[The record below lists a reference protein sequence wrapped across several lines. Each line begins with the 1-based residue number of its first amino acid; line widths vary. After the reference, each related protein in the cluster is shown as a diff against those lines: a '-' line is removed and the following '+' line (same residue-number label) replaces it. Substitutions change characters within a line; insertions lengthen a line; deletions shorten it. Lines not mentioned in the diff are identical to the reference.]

1 MENIKTNFE
10 KIMEKF
16 NDSMTHSAPKKLSFE
31 YLNDSINDSGTLP
44 KKRRH
49 DNSHQSFDND
59 SNASVGSIPASPWET
74 RRIKADLIE
83 AKSRISKLKV
93 EIERQH
99 KLRAE
104 VETLYE
110 SKVTELKKQCEFS
123 ANKVQDVEKH
133 LQVVRKREQGAKQ
146 ELLRTQ
152 RELTQQRHRY
162 EEELHHI
169 QREKLEIEDNARQI
183 QNSMENELSEY
194 RRHTDKLEM
203 ELELVTDEMENL
215 RSLLSEYKEHALAYE
230 TLKMEHE
237 KEQQELETANSRIK
251 ELEYQIASYEDWKEI
266 TKNSQ
271 TRLLS
276 IPDMDKELERLRINN
291 KNLQELLG
299 NKLLLEEQVHD
310 LKKRLARE
318 EGGRNE
324 AVALQVKLSHVDQE
338 LKEWVK
344 VAQDH
349 CLPNMLVSPMALR
362 SRIEQLLQNDI
373 IMISEKRS
381 TQSET
386 KCIKSELL
394 ECKQKCEIYVK
405 NIEEL
410 NVALKRHK
418 NFKERVQ
425 RKLFLVSKE
434 RDCYK
439 QLLENFEKDHT
450 VVANLNAPNDLAN
463 SGDVAQLRSRLD
475 MLEKTLVG
483 YKDMCANLEKELT
496 NAKQLPV
503 SDQSIENVIS
513 TETYEHTKREL
524 DTMRIENERLRRRNE
539 ELELE
544 LEHRCLKGDFNVGKY
559 KVVHLANNPAAQAY
573 ANSNNLIE
581 KLQAEIERLKR
592 RNKKLEEDNE
602 ITQARLNETSNMTMN
617 IKELNQLRAE
627 LESTNAKMK
636 KMKECYKSASM
647 EFREV
652 CYLLFG
658 YRIDRLG
665 LNTNYKLSSM
675 YAESPDDYL
684 NFRLNEA
691 NHALDMLETPY
702 SATLKSLIESQLVG
716 NKSLPAFLS
725 ALTLELFQ
733 RTTVTMS

>member
-1 MENIKTNFE
+1 MENIKSNFD

-31 YLNDSINDSGTLP
+31 YLTDSFNDSGTLP

-49 DNSHQSFDND
+49 DNSNISCDD
-59 SNASVGSIPASPWET
+59 SNASVSSIPPSPWET

-83 AKSRISKLKV
+83 AKSRISKLKT

-110 SKVTELKKQCEFS
+110 SKVTELKKQCDFS

-133 LQVVRKREQGAKQ
+133 LQVVRKREHGAKQ

-152 RELTQQRHRY
+152 RELTQLKHRY
-162 EEELHHI
+162 EEELHKL
-169 QREKLEIEDNARQI
+169 QRDKLEIEDHSRQM

-203 ELELVTDEMENL
+203 ELQLLTDEMTNL
-215 RSLLSEYKEHALAYE
+215 KSVLNEYKQHSSSYE
-230 TLKMEHE
+230 TLKIEHE
-237 KEQQELETANSRIK
+237 KEQQELEVANSRIK

-266 TKNSQ
+266 TKKSQ

-276 IPDMDKELERLRINN
+276 IPDMDKELERLRTNN

-310 LKKRLARE
+310 LKNRLARE

-324 AVALQVKLSHVDQE
+324 AVALQVKLSHMEQE
-338 LKEWVK
+338 LKDWIK

-373 IMISEKRS
+373 IMISEKRN

-386 KCIKSELL
+386 KSIKSDLL
-394 ECKQKCEIYVK
+394 DYKQKCEIYVK

-418 NFKERVQ
+418 NFKERIQ

-439 QLLENFEKDHT
+439 QLLENFEKDLT
-450 VVANLNAPNDLAN
+450 FSNANHAVDGGN
-463 SGDVAQLRSRLD
+463 GDVQLRSRLD

-483 YKDMCANLEKELT
+483 YKDMCSNLEKELT

-503 SDQSIENVIS
+503 ADQSIENVIS
-513 TETYEHTKREL
+513 TETYEHIKKEL
-524 DTMRIENERLRRRNE
+524 DTMRLENERLRRRKE

-544 LEHRCLKGDFNVGKY
+544 LEHRCLKGDFNVGKF
-559 KVVHLANNPAAQAY
+559 KVVHLAQNPAAEAY
-573 ANSNNLIE
+573 ENSNNLIE

-602 ITQARLNETSNMTMN
+602 VTQARMNETTNMTIN
-617 IKELNQLRAE
+617 IKEMNQLRAE
-627 LESTNAKMK
+627 LEATNSKMK

-658 YRIDRLG
+658 YRVDRLG

-684 NFRLNEA
+684 NFRLNES
-691 NHALDMLETPY
+691 NNALDMLETPY
-702 SATLKSLIESQLVG
+702 SITLKPFIESQLVG

-733 RTTVTMS
+733 RSTMTMS

>member
-1 MENIKTNFE
+1 MENIKTNFD

-16 NDSMTHSAPKKLSFE
+16 NDSMTYSAPKKLSFE
-31 YLNDSINDSGTLP
+31 YLNDSFADSASLP

-49 DNSHQSFDND
+49 ENSNLSCDNE
-59 SNASVGSIPASPWET
+59 SNASISTTPSSPWET

-83 AKSRISKLKV
+83 AKSRISKLKL

-110 SKVTELKKQCEFS
+110 SKVTELKKQCDFS

-146 ELLRTQ
+146 ELIRTQ
-152 RELTQQRHRY
+152 RELTQQKHRY
-162 EEELHHI
+162 EEEIHTL
-169 QREKLEIEDNARQI
+169 QRTKLEIEDHSRQM
-183 QNSMENELSEY
+183 QNSMENEISEY

-203 ELELVTDEMENL
+203 ELELITDEMANL
-215 RSLLSEYKEHALAYE
+215 KSVLKEYKLHANSYE
-230 TLKMEHE
+230 ALKIEHE
-237 KEQQELETANSRIK
+237 KDQQELETANSRIK

-266 TKNSQ
+266 TKKSQ

-276 IPDMDKELERLRINN
+276 IPDMDKELERLRTNN

-310 LKKRLARE
+310 LKGRLARE

-324 AVALQVKLSHVDQE
+324 AVALQVKLSHMEQE

-349 CLPNMLVSPMALR
+349 CLANMLVSPMALR

-386 KCIKSELL
+386 KTMKCELL
-394 ECKQKCEIYVK
+394 DYKQKCEIYVK

-418 NFKERVQ
+418 NFKERIQ

-439 QLLENFEKDHT
+439 QLLENFEKDLT
-450 VVANLNAPNDLAN
+450 FSNANVAADIGN
-463 SGDVAQLRSRLD
+463 GDVQLRSRLD
-475 MLEKTLVG
+475 MLEKTLIG
-483 YKDMCANLEKELT
+483 YKDMCSNLEKELT

-503 SDQSIENVIS
+503 ADQTIENVIS
-513 TETYEHTKREL
+513 TEAYEHIRKEL
-524 DTMRIENERLRRRNE
+524 DTMRLENERLRRRKE

-544 LEHRCLKGDFNVGKY
+544 LEHRCLKGDFSVGKY
-559 KVVHLANNPAAQAY
+559 KIVHLTKNPAADAY
-573 ANSNNLIE
+573 KNSENLIE

-602 ITQARLNETSNMTMN
+602 VTQARLNETTNMTIN
-617 IKELNQLRAE
+617 IKEMNQLRAE
-627 LESTNAKMK
+627 LESTNSKMK

-684 NFRLNEA
+684 NFRLNES

-702 SATLKSLIESQLVG
+702 SATLKPLIESQLVG

-725 ALTLELFQ
+725 TLTLELFQ
-733 RTTVTMS
+733 RSTVTMS

>member
-1 MENIKTNFE
+1 MENIKSNFD

-16 NDSMTHSAPKKLSFE
+16 NDSMTHSAPKKLCFE
-31 YLNDSINDSGTLP
+31 YLTDSFNDSGTLP

-49 DNSHQSFDND
+49 DNSNISCDD
-59 SNASVGSIPASPWET
+59 SNASVSSVPPSPWET

-83 AKSRISKLKV
+83 AKSRISKLKT

-99 KLRAE
+99 KLKAE

-133 LQVVRKREQGAKQ
+133 LQVVRKREHGAKQ

-152 RELTQQRHRY
+152 RELTQLKHRY
-162 EEELHHI
+162 EEELHKL
-169 QREKLEIEDNARQI
+169 QRDKLEIEDHSRQM

-194 RRHTDKLEM
+194 RRHTDKLET
-203 ELELVTDEMENL
+203 EVQLLTDEMTNL
-215 RSLLSEYKEHALAYE
+215 KSVLNEYKQHSSSYE
-230 TLKMEHE
+230 TLKIEHE
-237 KEQQELETANSRIK
+237 KEQQELEVANSRIK

-266 TKNSQ
+266 TKKSQ

-276 IPDMDKELERLRINN
+276 IPDMDKELERLRTNN

-310 LKKRLARE
+310 LKNRLARE

-324 AVALQVKLSHVDQE
+324 AVALQVKLSHMEQE
-338 LKEWVK
+338 LKDWIK

-373 IMISEKRS
+373 ILISEKRN

-386 KCIKSELL
+386 KSIKSDLL
-394 ECKQKCEIYVK
+394 DYKQKCEIYVK

-418 NFKERVQ
+418 NFKERIQ

-439 QLLENFEKDHT
+439 QLLENFEKDLT
-450 VVANLNAPNDLAN
+450 FSNANHAADGGN
-463 SGDVAQLRSRLD
+463 GDVQLRSRLD

-483 YKDMCANLEKELT
+483 YKDMCSNLEKELT

-503 SDQSIENVIS
+503 ADQSIENIIS
-513 TETYEHTKREL
+513 TETYEHIKKEL
-524 DTMRIENERLRRRNE
+524 DTMRLENERLRRRKE

-559 KVVHLANNPAAQAY
+559 KVVHFAQNPAAEAY
-573 ANSNNLIE
+573 ENSNNLIE

-602 ITQARLNETSNMTMN
+602 VTQARMNETTNMTIN
-617 IKELNQLRAE
+617 IKEMNQLRAE
-627 LESTNAKMK
+627 LEATNSKMK

-658 YRIDRLG
+658 YRVDRLG

-684 NFRLNEA
+684 NFRLNES
-691 NHALDMLETPY
+691 NNALDMLETPY
-702 SATLKSLIESQLVG
+702 SITLKPFIESQLVG

-733 RTTVTMS
+733 RSTMTMS